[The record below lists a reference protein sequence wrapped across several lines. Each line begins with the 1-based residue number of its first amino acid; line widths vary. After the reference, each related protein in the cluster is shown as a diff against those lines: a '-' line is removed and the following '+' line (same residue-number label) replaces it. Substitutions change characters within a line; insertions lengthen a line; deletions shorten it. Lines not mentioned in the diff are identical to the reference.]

1 MQIADHLDK
10 IIIASN
16 CKNLSQFISHSF
28 DIHYRQ
34 ESE

>member
-16 CKNLSQFISHSF
+16 CKNLSQFISQYQYS
-28 DIHYRQ
+28 
-34 ESE
+34 